1 MRKLKRRD
9 VKILAKDYTSS
20 KWKNKYLIQ
29 DCLALDSRLVST
41 TLCCLYSNSL
51 EAEISR
57 CYFQCFK
64 ILFTV
69 QSSLGD
75 FLKTGFLSLAVIAK
89 ACKM

>member
-1 MRKLKRRD
+1 MRKLKHRD

-29 DCLALDSRLVST
+29 NCLALDSRRVST
-41 TLCCLYSNSL
+41 TLCRLYSNSL
-51 EAEISR
+51 EVEISR
-57 CYFQCFK
+57 RYFQRFK
-64 ILFTV
+64 ILFTA

-75 FLKTGFLSLAVIAK
+75 FLKTGFLSLAVIAT